1 MKVSIY
7 SREAIEK
14 LIKNDFP
21 DNVAVISFYDP
32 KSKYAVYDTPVD
44 YSSVTDRVFYVCIP
58 DLDITALEDV
68 GLTFDTYFTEADN
81 LAEFIYNAKNEG
93 LDIIC
98 QCDYGESRSAGC
110 AAAILEHFYKT
121 GISIFAD
128 YKYYPNQVVFNKMLE
143 ALEKHKNNS

>member
-7 SREAIEK
+7 SREAIVK

-32 KSKYAVYDTPVD
+32 KSKYSVYDTPVD

-68 GLTFDTYFTEADN
+68 GLTFDTYFTQADN

-121 GISIFAD
+121 GISVFAD
-128 YKYYPNQVVFNKMLE
+128 YRYYPNQVVFNKMLE
-143 ALEKHKNNS
+143 ELEKHKNNS

>member
-7 SREAIEK
+7 SREAIVK
-14 LIKNDFP
+14 LIKNNFP

-32 KSKYAVYDTPVD
+32 KSKYSVYDTPVD

-68 GLTFDTYFTEADN
+68 GLTFDTYFTQADN

-121 GISIFAD
+121 GISVFAD
-128 YKYYPNQVVFNKMLE
+128 YRYYPNQVVFNKMLE
-143 ALEKHKNNS
+143 ELEKHKNNS

>member
-7 SREAIEK
+7 SREAIVK

-32 KSKYAVYDTPVD
+32 KSKYSVYDTPVD

-68 GLTFDTYFTEADN
+68 GLTFDTYFTQADN

-121 GISIFAD
+121 GISVFAD
-128 YKYYPNQVVFNKMLE
+128 YKYYPNQVVFNKILE
-143 ALEKHKNNS
+143 ALKKYKQ